1 MLKIPGETIMTLPP
15 GSTNSTIN
23 SVSGGG
29 GSAGLKEIEEEMGYQ
44 QTLMYGRYSRS
55 LAAAAKEE
63 AKRLRMIE
71 QLRRKESKRRIREL
85 SGKRTHG
92 RFYRSCAKVITWVW
106 KHTFAKIG
114 EDWVFLAM
122 LGVVM
127 AIISFGIDFGIEK
140 CVSSRRI
147 LYEQLGEHVGVKY
160 LIWISLPVLLILF
173 ATGFVHV
180 LAPQAI
186 GSGIPEIKTILR
198 GVNLKEYLTG
208 RTLIAKIVGLTAT
221 LGSGMPLG
229 KEGPFVHIA
238 SIVATLMSSLVTQ
251 FQGIYTNESRKSEML
266 AAAAAVGVACC
277 FAAPVGGVLF
287 SIEVTT
293 VYFAVRNYW
302 RGFFAA
308 VCGAVMFR
316 LIAIWTN
323 RADTVVAMFRTAFKV
338 EYPYDPLELFVF
350 AGIGAVCGVGGWLY
364 VYLHRRYVLWMRG
377 NKRLTKFLQQN
388 RFIYPTLVSLFLA
401 SATFP
406 DGLGMFHAG
415 ILGTHDQVDELF
427 SNITWVD
434 TNPNLP
440 PEHHHIME
448 NWTTPHTS
456 IFTNLAI
463 YIAYTFF
470 GSILASTLPVPT
482 GVVIPSF
489 KTGAAFG
496 RLVGEAVAL
505 WFPLGI
511 SYGEFKHFI
520 VPGGYAT
527 AGAAAFTG
535 AVTHTIS
542 ISVIVFEMTG
552 QITHIIPVLIAVL
565 VSNAIAHLLG
575 PSCFD
580 SIILIKKLPYLPD
593 ILPSSSTAYTIYV
606 DDFMKHDVK
615 YIWQKMTYYQLKEQ
629 LMASKQLRSFPL
641 VDSPDQ
647 MVLLGS
653 IQRSELI
660 HAIQR
665 QISNQKRLGAARSK
679 YESQRRKI
687 ILERQRALIE
697 RRAEE
702 EEQMAKEAERRE
714 LEEMAR
720 KMRKEKELQD
730 KKNDAAASLIPQTP
744 SERERRPSRF
754 EVTTVESFAALRAA
768 AEAEKSPPPEE
779 VSTIQFEKDESK
791 LSMTG
796 DESGSGVSTPMLS
809 QVPKKSILKKN
820 NSHTIGFSTLPS
832 SSRMMNDIDLD
843 EDSGLAY
850 RTLTG
855 FEHHPRWK
863 NKLQT
868 MFKRPSE
875 LSIMR
880 GGSGRSSS
888 GSQFGINVLPHLI
901 TDMTFDDVAKW
912 EDEQMKEEVDF
923 SSCKIDPAPFQLVEK
938 TSLVKVHSLFSMV
951 GVNMAYV
958 TAIGRLVGVVGLKEL
973 RAGIENANGTKPAP
987 APASPPPADKGSPV
1001 EQDPEKALPEAE
1013 SSTKEERESLLTN
1026 NSPTKPTTTNDNNTS
1041 PSSSKED

>member
-15 GSTNSTIN
+15 GSTNSTVN
-23 SVSGGG
+23 TVSGGE
-29 GSAGLKEIEEEMGYQ
+29 GSSSLKEIEEELGYQ

-63 AKRLRMIE
+63 AKRLKMIE
-71 QLRRKESKRRIREL
+71 QLRRKESKWQIREL
-85 SGKRTHG
+85 TGKRTHG
-92 RFYRSCAKVITWVW
+92 RFYRSCSKLITWVW

-140 CVSSRRI
+140 CISSRRI
-147 LYEQLGEHVGVKY
+147 LYEQLGDHVGVKY
-160 LIWISLPVLLILF
+160 LIWISLPILLILF

-323 RADTVVAMFRTAFKV
+323 RADTVVAMFRTAFNV

-377 NKRLTKFLQQN
+377 NKRLTKFLQKN
-388 RFIYPTLVSLFLA
+388 RFIYPTLVALFLA

-406 DGLGMFHAG
+406 PWMGQFHAG
-415 ILGTHDQVDELF
+415 ILGTHDQVEELF

-440 PEHHHIME
+440 AEHHHIME
-448 NWTTPHTS
+448 NWTTQYTS

-463 YIAYTFF
+463 YVAYTFF

-496 RLVGEAVAL
+496 RLIGEAVAL

-511 SYGEFKHFI
+511 SYGDFKHFI

-615 YIWQKMTYYQLKEQ
+615 YIWQKMTFYQLKEQ

-647 MVLLGS
+647 MILLGS

-665 QISNQKRLGAARSK
+665 QISNQKRLAAARLK
-679 YESQRRKI
+679 YESQRRKV

-697 RRAEE
+697 QGAEE
-702 EEQMAKEAERRE
+702 EEQMAKEAEQME
-714 LEEMAR
+714 LEKTAQ
-720 KMRKEKELQD
+720 KLKKEKEFQD
-730 KKNDAAASLIPQTP
+730 KKNEASVANLILPTL
-744 SERERRPSRF
+744 SDRERRPSRF
-754 EVTTVESFAALRAA
+754 EVTTVESFAASRAA
-768 AEAEKSPPPEE
+768 AEVTKLPSPDK
-779 VSTIQFEKDESK
+779 VSTIHLEKDESN

-796 DESGSGVSTPMLS
+796 EESGSGVSTPMLS
-809 QVPKKSILKKN
+809 KAPKRSILKKN
-820 NSHTIGFSTLPS
+820 HSHTIGFSTLPS
-832 SSRMMNDIDLD
+832 SSRIMNDIDLD
-843 EDSGLAY
+843 KDSGLAY

-855 FEHHPRWK
+855 FEHHPHWK

-875 LSIMR
+875 LSMLR
-880 GGSGRSSS
+880 GGSVRSLS
-888 GSQFGINVLPHLI
+888 GSQFGISVLPNLI
-901 TDMTFDDVAKW
+901 TNMTMDDVAQW

-958 TAIGRLVGVVGLKEL
+958 TTIGRLVGVVGLKEL
-973 RAGIENANGTKPAP
+973 RAGIENANGTKPAA
-987 APASPPPADKGSPV
+987 APASPFQAGKGLLADR
-1001 EQDPEKALPEAE
+1001 DPEKAL
-1013 SSTKEERESLLTN
+1013 SKL
-1026 NSPTKPTTTNDNNTS
+1026 
-1041 PSSSKED
+1041 SSKEETETLLANNSMKSTANENNTTQNRSKED

>member
-1 MLKIPGETIMTLPP
+1 MLKIPGETIMTLPQSSP
-15 GSTNSTIN
+15 NSTIN
-23 SVSGGG
+23 SASG
-29 GSAGLKEIEEEMGYQ
+29 GSAGLKDVEEEMGYQ

-63 AKRLRMIE
+63 AKRLKVIE
-71 QLRRKESKRRIREL
+71 LQRRKESKRRIREL

-92 RFYRSCAKVITWVW
+92 RLYRSSAKVITWIW

-127 AIISFGIDFGIEK
+127 AIISFAIDFGIDK
-140 CVSSRRI
+140 CISSRRI
-147 LYEQLGEHVGVKY
+147 LYEELGEHVGVKY
-160 LIWISLPVLLILF
+160 LIWVSLPVLLILF
-173 ATGFVHV
+173 ASGFVHV

-198 GVNLKEYLTG
+198 GVALKEYLTG
-208 RTLIAKIVGLTAT
+208 RTLVAKVIGLTAT
-221 LGSGMPLG
+221 LGSGLPLG

-238 SIVATLMSSLVTQ
+238 CIVATLMSSLVTK
-251 FQGIYTNESRKSEML
+251 FKGIYANESRKSEML
-266 AAAAAVGVACC
+266 AAGAAVGVACC
-277 FAAPVGGVLF
+277 FAAPIGGVLF

-323 RADTVVAMFRTAFKV
+323 RADTVVAVFRTAFKV
-338 EYPYDPLELFVF
+338 DYPYDPLELFVF

-364 VYLHRRYVLWMRG
+364 VYTHRRYVLWMRG
-377 NKRLTKFLQQN
+377 NKRLTKFLQKN
-388 RFIYPTLVSLFLA
+388 RFIYPTLVALFLA
-401 SATFP
+401 SLTFP
-406 DGLGMFHAG
+406 PGLGQFHAG
-415 ILGTHDQVDELF
+415 ILGTHEQVEELF

-440 PEHHHIME
+440 PEHHHILD
-448 NWTTPHTS
+448 NWTTPYTS
-456 IFTNLAI
+456 VIPNLAI
-463 YIAYTFF
+463 YVLYTFL
-470 GSILASTLPVPT
+470 GNILASTLPVPT
-482 GVVIPSF
+482 GIVIPTF

-496 RLVGEAVAL
+496 RLVGEAMAL

-511 SYGEFKHFI
+511 SYGEFRHFI

-542 ISVIVFEMTG
+542 ISVILFEMTG

-593 ILPSSSTAYTIYV
+593 ILPSSSMAYTINV
-606 DDFMKHDVK
+606 QDFMLDNVK

-629 LMASKQLRSFPL
+629 LMTNKQLRSFPL

-647 MVLLGS
+647 MILLGS
-653 IQRSELI
+653 IQRAELI
-660 HAIQR
+660 QAIQK
-665 QISNQKRLGAARSK
+665 QISNQKRIAAAKWK
-679 YESQRRKI
+679 YEVQRRKV

-697 RRAEE
+697 RKALEDQLQLKEE
-702 EEQMAKEAERRE
+702 E
-714 LEEMAR
+714 
-720 KMRKEKELQD
+720 RKEIEDLARQKKKEKDEQD
-730 KKNDAAASLIPQTP
+730 KKKEQEAAAAAASTNLLQPAFNT
-744 SERERRPSRF
+744 ERRPSRF
-754 EVTTVESFAALRAA
+754 EVTTVESFALSRTP
-768 AEAEKSPPPEE
+768 KTTPDDVSIHFEE
-779 VSTIQFEKDESK
+779 EESK
-791 LSMTG
+791 ISTEE
-796 DESGSGVSTPMLS
+796 DSSSAISGASHI
-809 QVPKKSILKKN
+809 PKKSILKKN
-820 NSHTIGFSTLPS
+820 HSHTMGFGTLPS
-832 SSRMMNDIDLD
+832 GSKLMDDLEYDEGND
-843 EDSGLAY
+843 GRRAY

-855 FEHHPRWK
+855 VEHHPRWK

-868 MFKRPSE
+868 MFKKPSE
-875 LSIMR
+875 LNLLKGSAKLISGSTGSFR
-880 GGSGRSSS
+880 GG
-888 GSQFGINVLPHLI
+888 IVVPPHLA
-901 TDMTFDDVAKW
+901 DMSVDEVAQW
-912 EDEQMKEEVDF
+912 EDDQMKQEVDF
-923 SSCKIDPAPFQLVEK
+923 GSCKIDPAPFQLVEK

-958 TAIGRLVGVVGLKEL
+958 TTIGRLVGVVGLKEL
-973 RAGIENANGTKPAP
+973 RAGIENANGTKPTPASAP
-987 APASPPPADKGSPV
+987 ATPV
-1001 EQDPEKALPEAE
+1001 KSSDRDSEKAEKE
-1013 SSTKEERESLLTN
+1013 YNNEERESLLTN
-1026 NSPTKPTTTNDNNTS
+1026 VSPKSNVVIETANT
-1041 PSSSKED
+1041 SSSKDD